1 MGKTPQNLGER
12 LKEAWKNPELDRTK
26 AALEKLKGETIES
39 LLAGS
44 LDAFDVDLSE
54 LELSQDE
61 KDKLKEVFKRRF
73 EVFTAGIRKETA
85 LNSTEAE
92 KLSAFVDDIASY
104 TGLDKAIAES
114 KKQKSREPLYK
125 LVQIAKAST
134 PLLAGISA
142 GLMEWLKKGK
152 KEENDKPSALE
163 TAAAK
168 ADKAMRDRKSKKGK
182 KGKDGADENAATEE
196 PGPGGGPSAGAGGSH
211 EALSIE
217 GVPAE
222 VEAGTPIPDGSRSID
237 KPKAGRPKYIPVAEY
252 SKKMTPEQFREAYYN
267 EPDREKRKLMV
278 LGQVAAKNVPDP
290 SREFETITVERDGGK
305 TKLTFR
311 VSKHGVRIGPNEY
324 DEDGNPKW
332 TDCSVDGPI
341 ATAIGQVR
349 GLDLAT
355 PWIVDQVAKTAK
367 EKKTLLP
374 FYAGREVGIKM
385 GLDWDIDKHG
395 GWMLG
400 PEFQKLRNEMHL
412 EDMKRLEIKPDQLTA
427 GHSKT
432 VVLPS
437 QNASKKVRIYGGRHA
452 NGSVAQP
459 DQEPHE
465 YSYNDHVQDA
475 RYVVPDSFEVNG
487 KKIPYREFISDPK
500 YAVQFGFKVTP
511 KDADYAMTPHLKK
524 FVDENKPKQDKSKK

>member
-1 MGKTPQNLGER
+1 MGNTPKNLGER
-12 LKEAWKNPELDRTK
+12 LKEAWKSPELDRTK
-26 AALEKLKGETIES
+26 AALEKLKGETIDS

-44 LDAFDVDLSE
+44 LDAFDLDLNE
-54 LELSQDE
+54 LNISRDE
-61 KDKLKEVFKRRF
+61 KDKLKETFKRRF
-73 EVFTAGIRKETA
+73 EVFTAGMRKEAT
-85 LNSTEAE
+85 LNSPEAE
-92 KLSAFVDDIASY
+92 KLSAFVDDLASY

-114 KKQKSREPLYK
+114 KKRKSREPLYK
-125 LVQIAKAST
+125 LVQLAKAST
-134 PLLAGISA
+134 PLLAGIGA
-142 GLMEWLKKGK
+142 GLSKWLNEGKGQKEGEKGK
-152 KEENDKPSALE
+152 PSRLA

-168 ADKAMRDRKSKKGK
+168 ADA
-182 KGKDGADENAATEE
+182 
-196 PGPGGGPSAGAGGSH
+196 
-211 EALSIE
+211 ALSEHDNGDKE
-217 GVPAE
+217 GASAAKAPVSGGEYSGETITGAE
-222 VEAGTPIPDGSRSID
+222 GKVEAGNPIPDGARSID
-237 KPKAGRPKYIPVAEY
+237 TPKEGHPKYIPVAEY
-252 SKKMTPEQFREAYYN
+252 SNKMTPEQFREAYYN

-290 SREFETITVERDGGK
+290 AKEFETITVERDNGK
-305 TKLTFR
+305 TKLTFK

-324 DEDGNPKW
+324 DENGNPKW

-341 ATAIGQVR
+341 ATAIGQMR

-367 EKKTLLP
+367 EQKGLLP

-385 GLDWDIDKHG
+385 GLDWDINKHG

-400 PEFQKLRNEMHL
+400 PEFQKLRSEMHL
-412 EDMKRLEIKPDQLTA
+412 EDMNRLDIKPDQLTA

-437 QNASKKVRIYGGRHA
+437 RNASQKVRIYGGRHA

-459 DQEPHE
+459 DEEPHE

-500 YAVQFGFKVTP
+500 YAAQFGFKVTP
-511 KDADYAMTPHLKK
+511 KDADYAMTPDLKK
-524 FVDENKPKQDKSKK
+524 FVDKNKPKQDKSKKQKK